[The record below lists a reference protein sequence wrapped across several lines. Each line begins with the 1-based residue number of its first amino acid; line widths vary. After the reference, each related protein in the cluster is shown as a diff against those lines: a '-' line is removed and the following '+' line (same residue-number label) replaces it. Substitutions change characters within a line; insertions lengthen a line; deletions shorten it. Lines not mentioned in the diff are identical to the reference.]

1 MACGIAEAN
10 WRYAASSRT
19 RIASCSSGSAPRTE
33 TAAPSSAIAA
43 SLAPR
48 AFGFALNDVIAAP
61 RCDSGPDASER
72 RVASGSRPRGRGG
85 RRTRADRKIQRDELV
100 DRIRWQGRE
109 RGCRRALQALSE
121 ASDCLEHVAEAHGHL
136 RGRQRGEA
144 DRGLDLLAPGLHHG

>member
-72 RVASGSRPRGRGG
+72 
-85 RRTRADRKIQRDELV
+85 
-100 DRIRWQGRE
+100 
-109 RGCRRALQALSE
+109 GCRRALQALSE